1 MVALTGK
8 LVERKQQRERRKKP
22 IFHAAQPQPK
32 SRRLLRILYEMKAG
46 TVSGINRPPQTGFRA
61 PVGQGVSGT
70 GFEMTSPRKGTETF
84 KMRHLCRVRPVCL
97 K

>member
-70 GFEMTSPRKGTETF
+70 GFEMTSPRKGTETI
-84 KMRHLCRVRPVCL
+84 VCSGIPWSWSV
-97 K
+97 